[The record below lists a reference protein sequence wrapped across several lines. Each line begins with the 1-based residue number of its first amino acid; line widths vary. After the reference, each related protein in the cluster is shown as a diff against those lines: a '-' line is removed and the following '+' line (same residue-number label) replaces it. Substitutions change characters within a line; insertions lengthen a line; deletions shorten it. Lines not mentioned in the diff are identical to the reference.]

1 MKYILSFLFLCV
13 VFQCIQAN
21 EDRDVILK
29 KMARAALALRNIV
42 KAKEEKMRKLQQATD
57 QEPEPGFT
65 VSTIPADIPNSSTI
79 QPAQNLSNV
88 PQVEPVADQEPEPG
102 FTVSTIPADIP
113 ANSSTIQEA
122 QNLSNVPQVEPV
134 ATEDTNST
142 TTDSGYLAKKFY
154 GFKQQSNLI
163 KFGLLFS
170 FYKRTITYT
179 IVMRII
185 VTYSS
190 GRSRNLQMKTKAEG
204 ASLPTT
210 CVIKND
216 SLIGFEGKGENI
228 DYDCTGEAPKG
239 AGNITEAVIDTNS
252 SLYIGS
258 DEVKANEISFSK
270 DSDVGNIAD
279 ATKSVIILDS
289 ATAEFGNNQINLTG
303 ILKPIREA
311 RENIKKDN
319 KYSMQ
324 FYDVSSDSL
333 KSLTCTVT
341 EFRDGVGEGIPC
353 NLSCDAAS
361 TPIETYYGN
370 LTQAKIE
377 TSNMYLTVNPDFTNG
392 EDEETLLNSASGSA
406 NNIYYRKNSSGLSG
420 GAIAGI
426 VIACVVVLAAASIAS
441 IMLRKPSPPIDNT
454 TVVGLKTVENM

>member
-29 KMARAALALRNIV
+29 KMARAALTLRNIV
-42 KAKEEKMRKLQQATD
+42 KAKEEKMRKLQQGTD
-57 QEPEPGFT
+57 QEPEPEIIVNT
-65 VSTIPADIPNSSTI
+65 V
-79 QPAQNLSNV
+79 
-88 PQVEPVADQEPEPG
+88 
-102 FTVSTIPADIP
+102 PADIP
-113 ANSSTIQEA
+113 ANSPTIQRA
-122 QNLSNVPQVEPV
+122 QNLSNVTQVEPV

-163 KFGLLFS
+163 RFGLLFS

-190 GRSRNLQMKTKAEG
+190 GRSRNLQMKTNAEG
-204 ASLPTT
+204 AALPTT
-210 CVIKND
+210 CVIIND

-228 DYDCTGEAPKG
+228 DYDCTGAAPEG

-270 DSDVGNIAD
+270 DSDVSNIAD

-289 ATAEFGNNQINLTG
+289 TTAEFGNNQINLTG
-303 ILKPIREA
+303 ILKPIKEA

-319 KYSMQ
+319 TYTMQ
-324 FYDVSSDSL
+324 FYDVSSDSF
-333 KSLTCTVT
+333 KSLICTVT

-353 NLSCDAAS
+353 NLSCDAKS
-361 TPIETYYGN
+361 TPIETYYAN

-377 TSNMYLTVNPDFTNG
+377 NSNMYLTVNPDFG
-392 EDEETLLNSASGSA
+392 EDDEETLLNSASGSA

-426 VIACVVVLAAASIAS
+426 VIACVVVLAAASIAA

>member
-29 KMARAALALRNIV
+29 KMARAALTLRNIV
-42 KAKEEKMRKLQQATD
+42 KAKEEKMRKLQQGTD
-57 QEPEPGFT
+57 QELEPEFT
-65 VSTIPADIPNSSTI
+65 VSTVPEDIPTNS
-79 QPAQNLSNV
+79 P
-88 PQVEPVADQEPEPG
+88 
-102 FTVSTIPADIP
+102 
-113 ANSSTIQEA
+113 TIQEA

-142 TTDSGYLAKKFY
+142 TTDSGYKAKKFY
-154 GFKQQSNLI
+154 GFIQQSNLI

-190 GRSRNLQMKTKAEG
+190 GRSRNLQMKTNAKG

-228 DYDCTGEAPKG
+228 DYDCTGAAPEG
-239 AGNITEAVIDTNS
+239 AGNITGAVIDTNS

-270 DSDVGNIAD
+270 DSDVGNIAS

-289 ATAEFGNNQINLTG
+289 TTAEFGNNQINLTG
-303 ILKPIREA
+303 FLKPMKEA

-353 NLSCDAAS
+353 NLSCDAKS
-361 TPIETYYGN
+361 TPIETYYAN

-377 TSNMYLTVNPDFTNG
+377 NSNMYLTVNPDFG
-392 EDEETLLNSASGSA
+392 EDDEETLLNSASGSA

-426 VIACVVVLAAASIAS
+426 VIACVVVLAAASIAA

>member
-29 KMARAALALRNIV
+29 KMARAALTLRNIV
-42 KAKEEKMRKLQQATD
+42 KAKEEKIRKLQQATD
-57 QEPEPGFT
+57 QEPENNFI
-65 VSTIPADIPNSSTI
+65 VNTIP
-79 QPAQNLSNV
+79 
-88 PQVEPVADQEPEPG
+88 E
-102 FTVSTIPADIP
+102 DIP
-113 ANSSTIQEA
+113 ANSSTTQPA
-122 QNLSNVPQVEPV
+122 QNLSIVPQVEPV

-142 TTDSGYLAKKFY
+142 TADSGYLAKKFY
-154 GFKQQSNLI
+154 GFIQQSNLI

-170 FYKRTITYT
+170 FYKRRITYT

-216 SLIGFEGKGENI
+216 SLIGMEGNGENI

-258 DEVKANEISFSK
+258 DEVKADEISFSK

-289 ATAEFGNNQINLTG
+289 ATAGFGNNQINLTG

-392 EDEETLLNSASGSA
+392 EDEETLLNSASGSNA

-426 VIACVVVLAAASIAS
+426 VIACVVVLAAASIAA

>member
-29 KMARAALALRNIV
+29 KMALSALTLRNIV
-42 KAKEEKMRKLQQATD
+42 KAKEEKMRKLQQGTD

-65 VSTIPADIPNSSTI
+65 VSTVPADIPTNS
-79 QPAQNLSNV
+79 P
-88 PQVEPVADQEPEPG
+88 
-102 FTVSTIPADIP
+102 
-113 ANSSTIQEA
+113 TIQEA

-154 GFKQQSNLI
+154 GFIQQSNLI

-170 FYKRTITYT
+170 FYKKRITYT

-190 GRSRNLQMKTKAEG
+190 GRSRNLQMKTNAEG
-204 ASLPTT
+204 AALPTT
-210 CVIKND
+210 CVIIND
-216 SLIGFEGKGENI
+216 SLIGFEGNGENI
-228 DYDCTGEAPKG
+228 DYNCTGLAPEG

-252 SLYIGS
+252 PLYIGS
-258 DEVKANEISFSK
+258 NEVKADEISFSK
-270 DSDVGNIAD
+270 DSDVGNIAS

-289 ATAEFGNNQINLTG
+289 TTAEFGNNQINLTG
-303 ILKPIREA
+303 ILKPMKEA
-311 RENIKKDN
+311 RENDIKKDN
-319 KYSMQ
+319 TYTMQ
-324 FYDVSSDSL
+324 FYDVPSDSL
-333 KSLTCTVT
+333 KNLTCTVT
-341 EFRDGVGEGIPC
+341 EFLDGVGRTGIPC

-377 TSNMYLTVNPDFTNG
+377 TSNMYLTVNPDFRE

-426 VIACVVVLAAASIAS
+426 VIACVVVLAAASIAA

>member
-29 KMARAALALRNIV
+29 KMARAALTLRNIV
-42 KAKEEKMRKLQQATD
+42 KAKEEKMRKLEQTTD
-57 QEPEPGFT
+57 LEPEPEFT
-65 VSTIPADIPNSSTI
+65 VNTVPTDIPADSP
-79 QPAQNLSNV
+79 
-88 PQVEPVADQEPEPG
+88 
-102 FTVSTIPADIP
+102 
-113 ANSSTIQEA
+113 TIQEA
-122 QNLSNVPQVEPV
+122 QNLSNIPQVEPV

-154 GFKQQSNLI
+154 SFKQQSNLI

-170 FYKRTITYT
+170 FYKRPITRT

-185 VTYSS
+185 VIYRS
-190 GRSRNLQMKTKAEG
+190 GRSRNLQMKTNAEG

-210 CVIKND
+210 CVIKNE
-216 SLIGFEGKGENI
+216 SLVGNEGSGENI
-228 DYDCTGEAPKG
+228 DYDCTGAAPKG
-239 AGNITEAVIDTNS
+239 AGNIAEALIDTNS
-252 SLYIGS
+252 SLYIGG
-258 DEVKANEISFSK
+258 DEVKANDISFSK
-270 DSDVGNIAD
+270 DSDVGNIAE

-289 ATAEFGNNQINLTG
+289 TTAIFGNNQINLTG
-303 ILKPIREA
+303 ILKPIKEA
-311 RENIKKDN
+311 RENNIKEGN

-333 KSLTCTVT
+333 KNLTCTVT

-377 TSNMYLTVNPDFTNG
+377 TSNMYLTVNPDFTQ
-392 EDEETLLNSASGSA
+392 EKEERLLNSASGINA

-426 VIACVVVLAAASIAS
+426 VIACVVVLAAASIAA

>member
-29 KMARAALALRNIV
+29 KMARAALTLRNIV
-42 KAKEEKMRKLQQATD
+42 KAKEEKIRKLQQATD
-57 QEPEPGFT
+57 QEPENNFI
-65 VSTIPADIPNSSTI
+65 VNTIP
-79 QPAQNLSNV
+79 
-88 PQVEPVADQEPEPG
+88 E
-102 FTVSTIPADIP
+102 DIP
-113 ANSSTIQEA
+113 ANSSTTQPA
-122 QNLSNVPQVEPV
+122 QNLSIVPQVEPV

-170 FYKRTITYT
+170 FYKRRITYT

-185 VTYSS
+185 VTYRS
-190 GRSRNLQMKTKAEG
+190 GRSRNLQMKTNAEG

-216 SLIGFEGKGENI
+216 SLIGMEGKGENI

-258 DEVKANEISFSK
+258 DEVKADEISFSK
-270 DSDVGNIAD
+270 DSDVGNIAG
-279 ATKSVIILDS
+279 ATKSVVVLDS
-289 ATAEFGNNQINLTG
+289 TTAEFGNNQINLTG
-303 ILKPIREA
+303 ILKPLKEA
-311 RENIKKDN
+311 RENIKN
-319 KYSMQ
+319 GSSYTMQ

-333 KSLTCTVT
+333 KNLTCTVT
-341 EFRDGVGEGIPC
+341 EFLDGVGRTWIPC

-392 EDEETLLNSASGSA
+392 EDEETLLNSASGSNA

-426 VIACVVVLAAASIAS
+426 VIACVVVLAAASIAA

>member
-29 KMARAALALRNIV
+29 KMARAALTLRNIV

-57 QEPEPGFT
+57 QEPEPNFI
-65 VSTIPADIPNSSTI
+65 VNTIPADIPANSPTI
-79 QPAQNLSNV
+79 QPEQNLSNV
-88 PQVEPVADQEPEPG
+88 PQVE
-102 FTVSTIPADIP
+102 S
-113 ANSSTIQEA
+113 
-122 QNLSNVPQVEPV
+122 V
-134 ATEDTNST
+134 ATEDINST
-142 TTDSGYLAKKFY
+142 TTYSGYLAKKFY
-154 GFKQQSNLI
+154 SFIQQSTLI

-170 FYKRTITYT
+170 FYKRRITYT

-185 VTYSS
+185 VTYRS
-190 GRSRNLQMKTKAEG
+190 GRSRNLQMKTNAEG
-204 ASLPTT
+204 ASFPTT
-210 CVIKND
+210 CVIKNN
-216 SLIGFEGKGENI
+216 SLIGMEGKGENI
-228 DYDCTGEAPKG
+228 DYDCTGTAPKG

-252 SLYIGS
+252 SFFLGAE
-258 DEVKANEISFSK
+258 EVKANEISFSK
-270 DSDVGNIAD
+270 DSDVSNIAG

-289 ATAEFGNNQINLTG
+289 TTAEFGNNQINLTG
-303 ILKPIREA
+303 FLKPIGEA

-319 KYSMQ
+319 RYSMQ
-324 FYDVSSDSL
+324 FYDVPSDSF
-333 KSLTCTVT
+333 KSLICTVT
-341 EFRDGVGEGIPC
+341 EFIDGVGRPGIPC
-353 NLSCDAAS
+353 NLSCDAKS
-361 TPIETYYGN
+361 TQIETYYAN

-377 TSNMYLTVNPDFTNG
+377 NSNMYLTVNPDFRE
-392 EDEETLLNSASGSA
+392 EDEETLLNSASGSNA

-426 VIACVVVLAAASIAS
+426 VIACVVVLAAASIAA

>member
-29 KMARAALALRNIV
+29 KMARAALTLRNIV

-57 QEPEPGFT
+57 QEPEPDFI
-65 VSTIPADIPNSSTI
+65 VNTIPD
-79 QPAQNLSNV
+79 
-88 PQVEPVADQEPEPG
+88 
-102 FTVSTIPADIP
+102 DIP
-113 ANSSTIQEA
+113 ANSSTIQPA

-154 GFKQQSNLI
+154 SFIQQSNLI

-170 FYKRTITYT
+170 FYKRKITYT

-185 VTYSS
+185 LTYSS
-190 GRSRNLQMKTKAEG
+190 GRSRNLQMKTNAKG
-204 ASLPTT
+204 AALPTT

-216 SLIGFEGKGENI
+216 SLIGMEGKGENI
-228 DYDCTGEAPKG
+228 DYDCTGAAPEG

-252 SLYIGS
+252 PLYIGS
-258 DEVKANEISFSK
+258 DEVKADEISFSK
-270 DSDVGNIAD
+270 DSDVGNIAS

-289 ATAEFGNNQINLTG
+289 ATAIFGNNQINLTG
-303 ILKPIREA
+303 ILTPLKEA
-311 RENIKKDN
+311 RENNIKEGN

-333 KSLTCTVT
+333 KSLNCTVT
-341 EFRDGVGEGIPC
+341 GLRDQLIKIPC
-353 NLSCDAAS
+353 NLSCDAES

-377 TSNMYLTVNPDFTNG
+377 TSNIYLTVNPDFTNG
-392 EDEETLLNSASGSA
+392 EDEETLLNSASGSNA

-426 VIACVVVLAAASIAS
+426 VIACVVVLAAASIAA

>member
-29 KMARAALALRNIV
+29 KMARAALTLRNIV
-42 KAKEEKMRKLQQATD
+42 KAKEEKMRKLQQETD
-57 QEPEPGFT
+57 QEPEPDFT
-65 VSTIPADIPNSSTI
+65 VNTVPTDIRADSPTI
-79 QPAQNLSNV
+79 QPA
-88 PQVEPVADQEPEPG
+88 E
-102 FTVSTIPADIP
+102 
-113 ANSSTIQEA
+113 
-122 QNLSNVPQVEPV
+122 NLSNVPQVEPV

-163 KFGLLFS
+163 QFGLLFS
-170 FYKRTITYT
+170 FYKRLITRT

-185 VTYSS
+185 VIYRS
-190 GRSRNLQMKTKAEG
+190 GRSRNLQMKTNAEG

-210 CVIKND
+210 CEIKIK
-216 SLIGFEGKGENI
+216 SLVGKEGSGENI
-228 DYDCTGEAPKG
+228 DYDCTGAAPEG
-239 AGNITEAVIDTNS
+239 AGNIAEAVIDTNS
-252 SLYIGS
+252 SLYIGG
-258 DEVKANEISFSK
+258 DEVKANDISFSK
-270 DSDVGNIAD
+270 DSDVGNIAE

-289 ATAEFGNNQINLTG
+289 TTAEFGNNQINLTG
-303 ILKPIREA
+303 ILKPLKEA
-311 RENIKKDN
+311 RENIKN
-319 KYSMQ
+319 GSSYTMQ

-333 KSLTCTVT
+333 KNLTCTVT
-341 EFRDGVGEGIPC
+341 QFLDGVGRTGIPC
-353 NLSCDAAS
+353 NLSCDAES
-361 TPIETYYGN
+361 TPIETYYAN

-377 TSNMYLTVNPDFTNG
+377 NSNMYLTVNPDFG
-392 EDEETLLNSASGSA
+392 EDDEERLLNSASGSNA

-426 VIACVVVLAAASIAS
+426 VIACVVVLAAASIAA

-454 TVVGLKTVENM
+454 TVVGLKTVENI

>member
-57 QEPEPGFT
+57 QEPENNFI
-65 VSTIPADIPNSSTI
+65 VNTIPDDIPANSPTI
-79 QPAQNLSNV
+79 QRAQNLSNV
-88 PQVEPVADQEPEPG
+88 
-102 FTVSTIPADIP
+102 T
-113 ANSSTIQEA
+113 
-122 QNLSNVPQVEPV
+122 QVEPV

-163 KFGLLFS
+163 QFGLLFS

-228 DYDCTGEAPKG
+228 DYDCTGAAPEG
-239 AGNITEAVIDTNS
+239 AGNITGAVIDTNS

-270 DSDVGNIAD
+270 DSDVSNIAD

-289 ATAEFGNNQINLTG
+289 TTAEFGNNQINLTG
-303 ILKPIREA
+303 FLKPMKEA

-426 VIACVVVLAAASIAS
+426 VIACVVVLAAASIAA

>member
-57 QEPEPGFT
+57 QEPEPDFI
-65 VSTIPADIPNSSTI
+65 VNTIPD
-79 QPAQNLSNV
+79 
-88 PQVEPVADQEPEPG
+88 
-102 FTVSTIPADIP
+102 DIP
-113 ANSSTIQEA
+113 ANSSTIQPAE
-122 QNLSNVPQVEPV
+122 NLSNVPQVEPV

-163 KFGLLFS
+163 QFGLLFS
-170 FYKRTITYT
+170 FYKRLITRT

-185 VTYSS
+185 VIYRS
-190 GRSRNLQMKTKAEG
+190 GRSRNLQMKTNAEG

-210 CVIKND
+210 CEIKIK
-216 SLIGFEGKGENI
+216 SLVDKEGSGENI
-228 DYDCTGEAPKG
+228 DYDCTGAAPEG

-252 SLYIGS
+252 PLYIGS
-258 DEVKANEISFSK
+258 DEVKADEISFSK
-270 DSDVGNIAD
+270 DSDVGNIAG
-279 ATKSVIILDS
+279 ATKSVVVLDS
-289 ATAEFGNNQINLTG
+289 TTAEFGNNQINLTG
-303 ILKPIREA
+303 ILTPIKEG
-311 RENIKKDN
+311 RENNIKEGN

-333 KSLTCTVT
+333 KSLNCTVT
-341 EFRDGVGEGIPC
+341 GFRDQLVKIPC
-353 NLSCDAAS
+353 NLSCDAES

-377 TSNMYLTVNPDFTNG
+377 NSNMYLTVNPDFTNG
-392 EDEETLLNSASGSA
+392 EDEETLLNSASGSNA

-426 VIACVVVLAAASIAS
+426 VIACVVVLAAASIAA

-454 TVVGLKTVENM
+454 TVVGLKTVENI

>member
-29 KMARAALALRNIV
+29 KMARAALTLRNIV
-42 KAKEEKMRKLQQATD
+42 KAKEEKMRKLQQGTD
-57 QEPEPGFT
+57 QVPENEIIVNT
-65 VSTIPADIPNSSTI
+65 VPADIPTNS
-79 QPAQNLSNV
+79 P
-88 PQVEPVADQEPEPG
+88 
-102 FTVSTIPADIP
+102 
-113 ANSSTIQEA
+113 TIQEA
-122 QNLSNVPQVEPV
+122 QNLSNVPQLEPI

-163 KFGLLFS
+163 QFGLLFS

-216 SLIGFEGKGENI
+216 SLIGMEGNGENI
-228 DYDCTGEAPKG
+228 DYDCTGAAPKG

-270 DSDVGNIAD
+270 DSDVSNIAD

-289 ATAEFGNNQINLTG
+289 TTAEFGNNQINLTG
-303 ILKPIREA
+303 ILKPIKEA

-319 KYSMQ
+319 TYTMQ
-324 FYDVSSDSL
+324 FYDVSSDSF
-333 KSLTCTVT
+333 KSLICTVT

-353 NLSCDAAS
+353 NLSCDAKS
-361 TPIETYYGN
+361 TPIETYYAN

-377 TSNMYLTVNPDFTNG
+377 NSNMYLTVNPDFG
-392 EDEETLLNSASGSA
+392 EDDEETLLNSASGSA

-426 VIACVVVLAAASIAS
+426 VIACVVVLAAASIAA

>member
-29 KMARAALALRNIV
+29 KMARAALTLRNIV
-42 KAKEEKMRKLQQATD
+42 KAKEEKMRKLQQGTD
-57 QEPEPGFT
+57 QVPENEIIVNT
-65 VSTIPADIPNSSTI
+65 VPADIPTNS
-79 QPAQNLSNV
+79 P
-88 PQVEPVADQEPEPG
+88 
-102 FTVSTIPADIP
+102 
-113 ANSSTIQEA
+113 TIQEA
-122 QNLSNVPQVEPV
+122 QNLSNVPQLEPI

-154 GFKQQSNLI
+154 GFIQQSNLI

-228 DYDCTGEAPKG
+228 DYDCTGAAPKG

-270 DSDVGNIAD
+270 DSDVGNIAS

-289 ATAEFGNNQINLTG
+289 TTAEFGNNQINLTG
-303 ILKPIREA
+303 FLKPMKEA

-319 KYSMQ
+319 TYTMQ
-324 FYDVSSDSL
+324 FYDVSSDSF
-333 KSLTCTVT
+333 KSLICTVT

-353 NLSCDAAS
+353 NLSCDAKS
-361 TPIETYYGN
+361 TPIETYYAN

-377 TSNMYLTVNPDFTNG
+377 NSNMYLTVNPDFG
-392 EDEETLLNSASGSA
+392 EDDEETLLNSASGSA

-426 VIACVVVLAAASIAS
+426 VIACVVVLAAASIAA

>member
-57 QEPEPGFT
+57 QEPEPDFI
-65 VSTIPADIPNSSTI
+65 VNTIPD
-79 QPAQNLSNV
+79 
-88 PQVEPVADQEPEPG
+88 
-102 FTVSTIPADIP
+102 DIP
-113 ANSSTIQEA
+113 ANSSTIQPA

-154 GFKQQSNLI
+154 SFIQQSNLI

-170 FYKRTITYT
+170 FYKRKITYT

-185 VTYSS
+185 LTYSS
-190 GRSRNLQMKTKAEG
+190 GRSRNLQMKTNAKG
-204 ASLPTT
+204 AALPTT

-216 SLIGFEGKGENI
+216 SLIGMEGKGENI
-228 DYDCTGEAPKG
+228 DYDCTGAAPEG

-252 SLYIGS
+252 PLYIGS
-258 DEVKANEISFSK
+258 DEVKADEISFSK
-270 DSDVGNIAD
+270 DSDVGNIAS

-289 ATAEFGNNQINLTG
+289 ATAIFGNNQINLTG
-303 ILKPIREA
+303 ILTPLKEA
-311 RENIKKDN
+311 RENNIKEGN

-333 KSLTCTVT
+333 KSLNCTVT
-341 EFRDGVGEGIPC
+341 GFRDQLVEIPC
-353 NLSCDAAS
+353 NLSCDAES

-377 TSNMYLTVNPDFTNG
+377 TSNIYLTVNPDFTNG
-392 EDEETLLNSASGSA
+392 EDEETLLNSASGSNA

-426 VIACVVVLAAASIAS
+426 VIACVVVLAAASIAA

>member
-29 KMARAALALRNIV
+29 KMARAALTLRNIV
-42 KAKEEKMRKLQQATD
+42 KAKEEKMRKLEQTTD
-57 QEPEPGFT
+57 LEPEPEFT
-65 VSTIPADIPNSSTI
+65 VNTVPTDIPADSP
-79 QPAQNLSNV
+79 
-88 PQVEPVADQEPEPG
+88 
-102 FTVSTIPADIP
+102 
-113 ANSSTIQEA
+113 TIQEA
-122 QNLSNVPQVEPV
+122 QNLSNIPQVEPV

-154 GFKQQSNLI
+154 SFKQQSNLI

-170 FYKRTITYT
+170 FYKRPITRT

-185 VTYSS
+185 VIYRS
-190 GRSRNLQMKTKAEG
+190 GRSRNLQMKTNAEG

-210 CVIKND
+210 CVIKNE
-216 SLIGFEGKGENI
+216 SLVGDEGKGENI
-228 DYDCTGEAPKG
+228 DYDCTGAAPEG
-239 AGNITEAVIDTNS
+239 AGNIAEALIDTNS
-252 SLYIGS
+252 SLYIGGT
-258 DEVKANEISFSK
+258 EVKANDISFSK
-270 DSDVGNIAD
+270 DSDVGNIAE

-289 ATAEFGNNQINLTG
+289 TTAIFGNNQINLTG
-303 ILKPIREA
+303 ILKPIKEA
-311 RENIKKDN
+311 RENIKKYYR
-319 KYSMQ
+319 YSMQ

-333 KSLTCTVT
+333 KNLTCTVT

-377 TSNMYLTVNPDFTNG
+377 TSNMYLTVNPDFTG
-392 EDEETLLNSASGSA
+392 EEKEERLLNSASGINA

-426 VIACVVVLAAASIAS
+426 VIACVVVLAAASIAA

>member
-1 MKYILSFLFLCV
+1 
-13 VFQCIQAN
+13 
-21 EDRDVILK
+21 
-29 KMARAALALRNIV
+29 MARAALTLRNIV
-42 KAKEEKMRKLQQATD
+42 KAKEEKMRKLQQETD
-57 QEPEPGFT
+57 QEPEREII
-65 VSTIPADIPNSSTI
+65 VNTIPEDIPANSSTI
-79 QPAQNLSNV
+79 QPAQNLSN
-88 PQVEPVADQEPEPG
+88 
-102 FTVSTIPADIP
+102 I
-113 ANSSTIQEA
+113 
-122 QNLSNVPQVEPV
+122 PQVEPV

-154 GFKQQSNLI
+154 GFTQKSNLI
-163 KFGLLFS
+163 RFGLLFS
-170 FYKRTITYT
+170 FYKRRITYT

-185 VTYSS
+185 VIYRS
-190 GRSRNLQMKTKAEG
+190 GRSRNLQMKTNAEG
-204 ASLPTT
+204 AALPTT
-210 CVIKND
+210 CVIIND

-228 DYDCTGEAPKG
+228 DYDCTGAAPEG

-252 SLYIGS
+252 PLYIGS
-258 DEVKANEISFSK
+258 DEVKADEISFSK
-270 DSDVGNIAD
+270 DSDVGNIAG
-279 ATKSVIILDS
+279 ATKSVVVLDS
-289 ATAEFGNNQINLTG
+289 TTAEFGNNQINLTG
-303 ILKPIREA
+303 ILKPLKEA
-311 RENIKKDN
+311 RENIKN
-319 KYSMQ
+319 GSSYTMQ

-333 KSLTCTVT
+333 KNLTCTVT
-341 EFRDGVGEGIPC
+341 EFLDGVGRTWIPC

-392 EDEETLLNSASGSA
+392 EDEETLLNSASGSNA

-426 VIACVVVLAAASIAS
+426 VIACVVVLAAASIAA

>member
-57 QEPEPGFT
+57 KEPEPDFI
-65 VSTIPADIPNSSTI
+65 VNTIPD
-79 QPAQNLSNV
+79 
-88 PQVEPVADQEPEPG
+88 
-102 FTVSTIPADIP
+102 DIP
-113 ANSSTIQEA
+113 ANSSTIQPA

-142 TTDSGYLAKKFY
+142 TTYSGYLAKKFY
-154 GFKQQSNLI
+154 SFIQQSNLI

-170 FYKRTITYT
+170 FYKRDITYT

-185 VTYSS
+185 VTYRS
-190 GRSRNLQMKTKAEG
+190 GRARNLQMKTNAEG
-204 ASLPTT
+204 ASLPIT
-210 CVIKND
+210 CVIIND
-216 SLIGFEGKGENI
+216 SLIGMKGKGENI
-228 DYDCTGEAPKG
+228 DYDCTGAAPEG
-239 AGNITEAVIDTNS
+239 AGNITKAVIDTNS
-252 SLYIGS
+252 PLYIGS
-258 DEVKANEISFSK
+258 DEVKADEISFSK
-270 DSDVGNIAD
+270 DSDVSNIAS

-289 ATAEFGNNQINLTG
+289 TTAIFGNNQINLTG
-303 ILKPIREA
+303 ILTPLKEA
-311 RENIKKDN
+311 RENNIKEGN

-333 KSLTCTVT
+333 KSLNCTVT
-341 EFRDGVGEGIPC
+341 GFRDQLIKIPC
-353 NLSCDAAS
+353 NLSCDAES

-377 TSNMYLTVNPDFTNG
+377 TSNIYLTVNPDFTNG
-392 EDEETLLNSASGSA
+392 EDEETLLNSASGSNA

-426 VIACVVVLAAASIAS
+426 VIACVVVLAAASIAA

>member
-29 KMARAALALRNIV
+29 KMARAALTLRNIV
-42 KAKEEKMRKLQQATD
+42 KAKEEKMRKLQQGTN
-57 QEPEPGFT
+57 QVSESEPDFT
-65 VSTIPADIPNSSTI
+65 VNTVPTDIPAGSPTI
-79 QPAQNLSNV
+79 QRAQNLSN
-88 PQVEPVADQEPEPG
+88 
-102 FTVSTIPADIP
+102 I
-113 ANSSTIQEA
+113 
-122 QNLSNVPQVEPV
+122 PQVEPV

-163 KFGLLFS
+163 QFGLLFS
-170 FYKRTITYT
+170 FYKRLITRT

-185 VTYSS
+185 VTYRS
-190 GRSRNLQMKTKAEG
+190 GRSRNLQMKTNAEG
-204 ASLPTT
+204 AALPTT
-210 CVIKND
+210 CEIKNK
-216 SLIGFEGKGENI
+216 SLIGNEGNGENI
-228 DYDCTGEAPKG
+228 DYDCTGAAPEG
-239 AGNITEAVIDTNS
+239 AGNIAEAVIDTNS
-252 SLYIGS
+252 SLYIGGE
-258 DEVKANEISFSK
+258 EVKANDISFSK
-270 DSDVGNIAD
+270 DSDVGNIAN

-289 ATAEFGNNQINLTG
+289 TTAEFGNNQINLTG
-303 ILKPIREA
+303 ILTPIKEA
-311 RENIKKDN
+311 RENNIKEGN

-333 KSLTCTVT
+333 KSLNCTVT
-341 EFRDGVGEGIPC
+341 GFRDQLVEIPC
-353 NLSCDAAS
+353 NLSCDAES

-377 TSNMYLTVNPDFTNG
+377 NSNMYLTVNPDFTQER
-392 EDEETLLNSASGSA
+392 EDRLLNSASGINA

-426 VIACVVVLAAASIAS
+426 VIACVVVLAAASIAA

-454 TVVGLKTVENM
+454 TVVGLKTVENI

>member
-42 KAKEEKMRKLQQATD
+42 KAKEEKMRKLQQGTD
-57 QEPEPGFT
+57 QVPENEIIVNT
-65 VSTIPADIPNSSTI
+65 VPADIPINSPTI
-79 QPAQNLSNV
+79 QP
-88 PQVEPVADQEPEPG
+88 EK
-102 FTVSTIPADIP
+102 
-113 ANSSTIQEA
+113 
-122 QNLSNVPQVEPV
+122 NLSNVPQVEPV

-163 KFGLLFS
+163 QFGLLFS

-190 GRSRNLQMKTKAEG
+190 GRSRNLQMKTNAEG
-204 ASLPTT
+204 AALPTT
-210 CVIKND
+210 CVIIND

-228 DYDCTGEAPKG
+228 DYDCTGAAPEG

-270 DSDVGNIAD
+270 DSDVSNIAD

-289 ATAEFGNNQINLTG
+289 TTAEFGNNQINLTG
-303 ILKPIREA
+303 ILKPLKEA
-311 RENIKKDN
+311 RENIKN
-319 KYSMQ
+319 GSSYTMQ

-333 KSLTCTVT
+333 KNLTCTVT
-341 EFRDGVGEGIPC
+341 EFLDGVGRTGIPC
-353 NLSCDAAS
+353 NLSCDASS

-377 TSNMYLTVNPDFTNG
+377 NSNMYLTVNPDFG
-392 EDEETLLNSASGSA
+392 ADDEETLLNSASGSNA

-426 VIACVVVLAAASIAS
+426 VIACVVVLAAASIAA

>member
-29 KMARAALALRNIV
+29 KMARAALTLRNIV
-42 KAKEEKMRKLQQATD
+42 KAKEEKMRKLQQGTD
-57 QEPEPGFT
+57 QVPENEIIVNT
-65 VSTIPADIPNSSTI
+65 VPADIPINSPTI
-79 QPAQNLSNV
+79 QP
-88 PQVEPVADQEPEPG
+88 EK
-102 FTVSTIPADIP
+102 
-113 ANSSTIQEA
+113 
-122 QNLSNVPQVEPV
+122 NLSNVPQVEPV

-142 TTDSGYLAKKFY
+142 TADSGYLAKKFY
-154 GFKQQSNLI
+154 GFIQQSNLI

-170 FYKRTITYT
+170 FYKRRITYT

-190 GRSRNLQMKTKAEG
+190 GRSRNLQMKTNAKGAE
-204 ASLPTT
+204 LPTT

-216 SLIGFEGKGENI
+216 SLIGMEGNGENI
-228 DYDCTGEAPKG
+228 DYDCTGAAPKG

-270 DSDVGNIAD
+270 DSDVSNIAD

-289 ATAEFGNNQINLTG
+289 TTAEFGNNQINLTG
-303 ILKPIREA
+303 ILKPLKEA

-341 EFRDGVGEGIPC
+341 EFLDGVGRTGIPC
-353 NLSCDAAS
+353 NLSCDASS

-377 TSNMYLTVNPDFTNG
+377 NSNMYLTVNPDFG
-392 EDEETLLNSASGSA
+392 EDDEETLLNSASGSA

-426 VIACVVVLAAASIAS
+426 VIACVVVLAAASIAA

>member
-29 KMARAALALRNIV
+29 KMARAALTLRNIV
-42 KAKEEKMRKLQQATD
+42 KAKEEKMRKLQQGTD
-57 QEPEPGFT
+57 QVSEPENNFI
-65 VSTIPADIPNSSTI
+65 VNTIPADIPTDS
-79 QPAQNLSNV
+79 P
-88 PQVEPVADQEPEPG
+88 
-102 FTVSTIPADIP
+102 
-113 ANSSTIQEA
+113 TIQEA

-142 TTDSGYLAKKFY
+142 TTDSGYKAKKFY
-154 GFKQQSNLI
+154 GFIQQSNLI

-170 FYKRTITYT
+170 FYKRKITYT

-190 GRSRNLQMKTKAEG
+190 GRSRNLQMKTNAEG

-216 SLIGFEGKGENI
+216 SLIGFEGNGENI

-252 SLYIGS
+252 SLYIGAE
-258 DEVKANEISFSK
+258 EVKANEISFSK
-270 DSDVGNIAD
+270 DSDVGNIAS

-289 ATAEFGNNQINLTG
+289 TTAEFGNNQINLTG
-303 ILKPIREA
+303 ILTPIKEA
-311 RENIKKDN
+311 RENNIKEGN

-333 KSLTCTVT
+333 KSLNCTVT
-341 EFRDGVGEGIPC
+341 GFRDQLVKIPC
-353 NLSCDAAS
+353 NLSCDAES
-361 TPIETYYGN
+361 TPIETYYAN

-377 TSNMYLTVNPDFTNG
+377 TSNMYLTVNPDFG
-392 EDEETLLNSASGSA
+392 ADDEETLLNSASGSNA

-426 VIACVVVLAAASIAS
+426 VIACVVVLAAASIAA

>member
-29 KMARAALALRNIV
+29 KMARAALTLRNIV
-42 KAKEEKMRKLQQATD
+42 KAKEEKIRKLQQATD
-57 QEPEPGFT
+57 QEPENNFI
-65 VSTIPADIPNSSTI
+65 VNTIP
-79 QPAQNLSNV
+79 
-88 PQVEPVADQEPEPG
+88 E
-102 FTVSTIPADIP
+102 DIP
-113 ANSSTIQEA
+113 ANSSTTQPA
-122 QNLSNVPQVEPV
+122 QNLSIVPQVEPV

-154 GFKQQSNLI
+154 GFIQQSNLI

-170 FYKRTITYT
+170 FYKRRITYT

-185 VTYSS
+185 VTYRS
-190 GRSRNLQMKTKAEG
+190 GRSRNLQMKTNAEG

-216 SLIGFEGKGENI
+216 SLIGMEGKGENI

-258 DEVKANEISFSK
+258 DEVKADEISFSK

-289 ATAEFGNNQINLTG
+289 ATVEFGNNQINLTG

-311 RENIKKDN
+311 RENIKN
-319 KYSMQ
+319 GSSYSMQ

-333 KSLTCTVT
+333 KSLICTVT

-353 NLSCDAAS
+353 NLSCDAKS

-392 EDEETLLNSASGSA
+392 EDEETLLNSASGSNA

-426 VIACVVVLAAASIAS
+426 VIACVVVLAAASIAA

>member
-57 QEPEPGFT
+57 QEPEPDFI
-65 VSTIPADIPNSSTI
+65 VNTIPD
-79 QPAQNLSNV
+79 
-88 PQVEPVADQEPEPG
+88 
-102 FTVSTIPADIP
+102 DIP
-113 ANSSTIQEA
+113 ANSSTIQPA

-154 GFKQQSNLI
+154 SFIQQSNLI

-170 FYKRTITYT
+170 FYKRKITYT

-185 VTYSS
+185 LTYSS
-190 GRSRNLQMKTKAEG
+190 GRSRNLQMKTNAKG
-204 ASLPTT
+204 AALPTT

-216 SLIGFEGKGENI
+216 SLIGMEGKGENI
-228 DYDCTGEAPKG
+228 DYDCTGAAPEG

-252 SLYIGS
+252 PLYIGS
-258 DEVKANEISFSK
+258 DEVKADEISFSK
-270 DSDVGNIAD
+270 DSDVGNIAS

-289 ATAEFGNNQINLTG
+289 ATAIFGNNQINLTG
-303 ILKPIREA
+303 ILTPLKEA
-311 RENIKKDN
+311 RENNIKEGN

-333 KSLTCTVT
+333 KSLNCTVT
-341 EFRDGVGEGIPC
+341 GLRDQLIKIPC
-353 NLSCDAAS
+353 NLSCDAES

-377 TSNMYLTVNPDFTNG
+377 TSNIYLTVNPDFTNG

-426 VIACVVVLAAASIAS
+426 VIACVVVLAAASIAA

>member
-57 QEPEPGFT
+57 QEPEPDFI
-65 VSTIPADIPNSSTI
+65 VSTIPD
-79 QPAQNLSNV
+79 
-88 PQVEPVADQEPEPG
+88 
-102 FTVSTIPADIP
+102 DIP
-113 ANSSTIQEA
+113 ANSSTIQPA

-163 KFGLLFS
+163 RFGLLFS

-190 GRSRNLQMKTKAEG
+190 GRSRNLQMKTNAKGAE
-204 ASLPTT
+204 LPTT

-216 SLIGFEGKGENI
+216 SLIGMEGNGENI
-228 DYDCTGEAPKG
+228 DYDCTGAAPKG

-270 DSDVGNIAD
+270 DSDVSNIAD

-289 ATAEFGNNQINLTG
+289 TTAEFGNNQINLTG
-303 ILKPIREA
+303 ILKPIKEA

-319 KYSMQ
+319 TYTMQ
-324 FYDVSSDSL
+324 FYDVSSDSF
-333 KSLTCTVT
+333 KSLICTVT

-353 NLSCDAAS
+353 NLSCDAKS
-361 TPIETYYGN
+361 TPIETYYAN

-377 TSNMYLTVNPDFTNG
+377 NSNMYLTVNPDFG
-392 EDEETLLNSASGSA
+392 EDDEETLLNSASGSA

-426 VIACVVVLAAASIAS
+426 VIACVVVLAAASIAA

-454 TVVGLKTVENM
+454 TVVGLKTVENI

>member
-21 EDRDVILK
+21 EDRNVILK

-42 KAKEEKMRKLQQATD
+42 KAKEEKMRKLQQGTD
-57 QEPEPGFT
+57 QEPEPEIIVNT
-65 VSTIPADIPNSSTI
+65 V
-79 QPAQNLSNV
+79 
-88 PQVEPVADQEPEPG
+88 
-102 FTVSTIPADIP
+102 PADIP
-113 ANSSTIQEA
+113 ANSPTIQRA
-122 QNLSNVPQVEPV
+122 QNLSNVTQVEPV

-163 KFGLLFS
+163 RFGLLFS

-190 GRSRNLQMKTKAEG
+190 GRSRNLQMKTNAKGAE
-204 ASLPTT
+204 LPTT

-216 SLIGFEGKGENI
+216 SLIGMEGNGENI
-228 DYDCTGEAPKG
+228 DYDCTGAAPEG

-270 DSDVGNIAD
+270 DSDVGNIAG
-279 ATKSVIILDS
+279 ATKSVVVLDS
-289 ATAEFGNNQINLTG
+289 TTAEFGNNQINLTG
-303 ILKPIREA
+303 ILKPIKEA

-319 KYSMQ
+319 TYTMQ
-324 FYDVSSDSL
+324 FYDVSSDSF
-333 KSLTCTVT
+333 KSLICTVT

-426 VIACVVVLAAASIAS
+426 VIACVVVLAAASIAA

>member
-42 KAKEEKMRKLQQATD
+42 KAKEEKMRKLQQGTD
-57 QEPEPGFT
+57 QELEPEFT
-65 VSTIPADIPNSSTI
+65 VSTVPEDIPTNS
-79 QPAQNLSNV
+79 P
-88 PQVEPVADQEPEPG
+88 
-102 FTVSTIPADIP
+102 
-113 ANSSTIQEA
+113 TIQEA

-163 KFGLLFS
+163 RFGLLFS

-228 DYDCTGEAPKG
+228 DYDCTGAAPEG
-239 AGNITEAVIDTNS
+239 AGNITGAVIDTNS

-270 DSDVGNIAD
+270 DSDVGNIAS

-289 ATAEFGNNQINLTG
+289 TTAEFGNNQINLTG
-303 ILKPIREA
+303 FLKPMKEA

-353 NLSCDAAS
+353 NLSCDAKS
-361 TPIETYYGN
+361 TPIETYYAN
-370 LTQAKIE
+370 LTQAKIQ
-377 TSNMYLTVNPDFTNG
+377 TSNMYLTVNPDFRE
-392 EDEETLLNSASGSA
+392 EDEETLLNSASGSNA

-426 VIACVVVLAAASIAS
+426 VIACVVVLAAASIAA

>member
-57 QEPEPGFT
+57 QEPEPDFI
-65 VSTIPADIPNSSTI
+65 VNTIPD
-79 QPAQNLSNV
+79 
-88 PQVEPVADQEPEPG
+88 
-102 FTVSTIPADIP
+102 DIP
-113 ANSSTIQEA
+113 ANSSTIQPA

-154 GFKQQSNLI
+154 SFIQQSNLI

-170 FYKRTITYT
+170 FYKRKITYT

-185 VTYSS
+185 LTYSS
-190 GRSRNLQMKTKAEG
+190 GRSRNLQMKTNAKG
-204 ASLPTT
+204 AALPTT

-216 SLIGFEGKGENI
+216 SLIGMEGNGENI
-228 DYDCTGEAPKG
+228 DYDCTGAAPEG

-252 SLYIGS
+252 PLYIGS
-258 DEVKANEISFSK
+258 DEVKADEISFSK
-270 DSDVGNIAD
+270 DSDVGNIAS

-289 ATAEFGNNQINLTG
+289 ATAIFGNNQINLTG
-303 ILKPIREA
+303 ILTPLKEA
-311 RENIKKDN
+311 RENNIKEGN

-333 KSLTCTVT
+333 KSLNCTVT
-341 EFRDGVGEGIPC
+341 GLRDQLIKIPC
-353 NLSCDAAS
+353 NLSCDAES

-377 TSNMYLTVNPDFTNG
+377 TSNIYLTVNPDFTNG
-392 EDEETLLNSASGSA
+392 EDEETLLNSASGSNA

-426 VIACVVVLAAASIAS
+426 VIACVVVLAAASIAA

>member
-29 KMARAALALRNIV
+29 KMARAALTLRNIV
-42 KAKEEKMRKLQQATD
+42 KAKEEKMRKLQQGTN
-57 QEPEPGFT
+57 QVSESEPDFT
-65 VSTIPADIPNSSTI
+65 VNTVPTDIPAGSPTI
-79 QPAQNLSNV
+79 QRAQNLSN
-88 PQVEPVADQEPEPG
+88 
-102 FTVSTIPADIP
+102 I
-113 ANSSTIQEA
+113 
-122 QNLSNVPQVEPV
+122 PQVEPV

-163 KFGLLFS
+163 QFGLLFS
-170 FYKRTITYT
+170 FYKRLITRT

-185 VTYSS
+185 VTYRS
-190 GRSRNLQMKTKAEG
+190 GRSRNLQMKTNAEG
-204 ASLPTT
+204 AALPTT
-210 CVIKND
+210 CEIKNK
-216 SLIGFEGKGENI
+216 SLIGNEGNGENI
-228 DYDCTGEAPKG
+228 DYDCTGAAPEG
-239 AGNITEAVIDTNS
+239 AGNIAEAFIDTNS
-252 SLYIGS
+252 SLYIGGE
-258 DEVKANEISFSK
+258 EVKANDISFSK
-270 DSDVGNIAD
+270 DSDVGNIAN

-289 ATAEFGNNQINLTG
+289 TTAEFGNNQINLTG
-303 ILKPIREA
+303 ILTPIKEA
-311 RENIKKDN
+311 RENNIKEGN

-377 TSNMYLTVNPDFTNG
+377 TSNMYLTVNPDFRE

>member
-13 VFQCIQAN
+13 VFQCIQAK

-29 KMARAALALRNIV
+29 KMARAALTLRNIV
-42 KAKEEKMRKLQQATD
+42 KAKEEKMRKLQQETD
-57 QEPEPGFT
+57 QGPEPFI
-65 VSTIPADIPNSSTI
+65 VNTIP
-79 QPAQNLSNV
+79 
-88 PQVEPVADQEPEPG
+88 E
-102 FTVSTIPADIP
+102 DIP
-113 ANSSTIQEA
+113 ANSSTIQPA

-154 GFKQQSNLI
+154 CFIQQSNII

-170 FYKRTITYT
+170 FYKRRITYT

-190 GRSRNLQMKTKAEG
+190 GRSRNLQMKTNAKG
-204 ASLPTT
+204 AALPTT

-216 SLIGFEGKGENI
+216 SLIGMEGKGENI

-258 DEVKANEISFSK
+258 DEVKADEISFSK

-289 ATAEFGNNQINLTG
+289 TTAEFGNNQINLTG

-319 KYSMQ
+319 RYTMQ

-333 KSLTCTVT
+333 KNLTCTVID
-341 EFRDGVGEGIPC
+341 FRDGVGEGIPC
-353 NLSCDAAS
+353 NLSCDAKS

-392 EDEETLLNSASGSA
+392 EDEETLLNSASGSNA

-426 VIACVVVLAAASIAS
+426 VIACVVVLAAASIAA

>member
-29 KMARAALALRNIV
+29 KMARAALTLRNIV

-88 PQVEPVADQEPEPG
+88 PQVEPVTDQEPEPG

-113 ANSSTIQEA
+113 NSSTIQPA

-142 TTDSGYLAKKFY
+142 TTYSGYLAKKFY

-426 VIACVVVLAAASIAS
+426 VIACVVVLAAASIAA

>member
-42 KAKEEKMRKLQQATD
+42 KAKEEKMRKLQQGTD
-57 QEPEPGFT
+57 QEPEPPL
-65 VSTIPADIPNSSTI
+65 TI
-79 QPAQNLSNV
+79 
-88 PQVEPVADQEPEPG
+88 
-102 FTVSTIPADIP
+102 STIPADIP
-113 ANSSTIQEA
+113 ANSSTIQPA
-122 QNLSNVPQVEPV
+122 QNLSNIPQVESV

-154 GFKQQSNLI
+154 GFIQQSNLI

-170 FYKRTITYT
+170 FYKRRITYT

-190 GRSRNLQMKTKAEG
+190 GRSRNLQMKTNAKGAE
-204 ASLPTT
+204 LPTT

-216 SLIGFEGKGENI
+216 SLIGMEGNGENI

-270 DSDVGNIAD
+270 DSDVSNIAD

-289 ATAEFGNNQINLTG
+289 TTAEFGNNQINLTG
-303 ILKPIREA
+303 ILKPIKEA

-319 KYSMQ
+319 TYTMQ
-324 FYDVSSDSL
+324 FYDVSSDSF
-333 KSLTCTVT
+333 KSLICTVT

-353 NLSCDAAS
+353 NLSCDAKS
-361 TPIETYYGN
+361 TPIETYYAN

-377 TSNMYLTVNPDFTNG
+377 NSNMYLTVNPDFR
-392 EDEETLLNSASGSA
+392 EDDEERLLNSASGSNA

-426 VIACVVVLAAASIAS
+426 VIACVVVLAAASIAA

>member
-1 MKYILSFLFLCV
+1 MHSSKRRQRCNI
-13 VFQCIQAN
+13 
-21 EDRDVILK
+21 E
-29 KMARAALALRNIV
+29 KMARAALTLRNIV

-57 QEPEPGFT
+57 QEPEPNFI
-65 VSTIPADIPNSSTI
+65 VN
-79 QPAQNLSNV
+79 
-88 PQVEPVADQEPEPG
+88 
-102 FTVSTIPADIP
+102 TIPADIP

-122 QNLSNVPQVEPV
+122 QNLSNIPQVEPV

-154 GFKQQSNLI
+154 SFKQQSNLI

-170 FYKRTITYT
+170 FYNRPITRT

-190 GRSRNLQMKTKAEG
+190 GRSRNLQMKTNAKG

-210 CVIKND
+210 CVIKNE
-216 SLIGFEGKGENI
+216 SLVGDEGKGENI
-228 DYDCTGEAPKG
+228 DYDCTGAAPEG
-239 AGNITEAVIDTNS
+239 AGNIAEAVIDTNS
-252 SLYIGS
+252 SLYIGGT
-258 DEVKANEISFSK
+258 EVKANDISFSK
-270 DSDVGNIAD
+270 DSDVGNIAE

-289 ATAEFGNNQINLTG
+289 TTAVFGNNQINLTG
-303 ILKPIREA
+303 ILKPKEEA
-311 RENIKKDN
+311 KANIIKN
-319 KYSMQ
+319 NRYSMQ
-324 FYDVSSDSL
+324 FYDVASDSL
-333 KSLTCTVT
+333 KNLTCTVT
-341 EFRDGVGEGIPC
+341 DLGNEVGEGIPC

-377 TSNMYLTVNPDFTNG
+377 TSNMYLTVNPDFTG
-392 EDEETLLNSASGSA
+392 EEKEETLLNSASSSNA

-426 VIACVVVLAAASIAS
+426 VIACVVVLAAASIAA

>member
-21 EDRDVILK
+21 EDRNVILK

-42 KAKEEKMRKLQQATD
+42 KAKEEKMRKLQQGTD
-57 QEPEPGFT
+57 QVPENEII
-65 VSTIPADIPNSSTI
+65 VSTIPDDIPANSSTI
-79 QPAQNLSNV
+79 QPAQNLSNI
-88 PQVEPVADQEPEPG
+88 PQVE
-102 FTVSTIPADIP
+102 S
-113 ANSSTIQEA
+113 
-122 QNLSNVPQVEPV
+122 V

-163 KFGLLFS
+163 QFGLLFS

-190 GRSRNLQMKTKAEG
+190 GRSRNLQMKTNAKGAE
-204 ASLPTT
+204 LPTT

-216 SLIGFEGKGENI
+216 SLIGMEGNGENI

-270 DSDVGNIAD
+270 DSDVSNIAD

-289 ATAEFGNNQINLTG
+289 TTAEFGNNQINLTG
-303 ILKPIREA
+303 ILKPIKEA

-319 KYSMQ
+319 TYTMQ
-324 FYDVSSDSL
+324 FYDVSSDSF
-333 KSLTCTVT
+333 KSLICTVT

-353 NLSCDAAS
+353 NLSCDAKS
-361 TPIETYYGN
+361 TPIETYYAN

-377 TSNMYLTVNPDFTNG
+377 NSNMYLTVNPDFG
-392 EDEETLLNSASGSA
+392 EDDEETLLNSASGSA

-426 VIACVVVLAAASIAS
+426 VIACVVVLAAASIAA

>member
-21 EDRDVILK
+21 EDRNVILK
-29 KMARAALALRNIV
+29 KMARAALTLRNIV
-42 KAKEEKMRKLQQATD
+42 KAKEEKMRKLQQGTD
-57 QEPEPGFT
+57 QVPENEIIVNT
-65 VSTIPADIPNSSTI
+65 VPADIPINSPTI
-79 QPAQNLSNV
+79 QP
-88 PQVEPVADQEPEPG
+88 EK
-102 FTVSTIPADIP
+102 
-113 ANSSTIQEA
+113 
-122 QNLSNVPQVEPV
+122 NLSNVPQVEPV

-163 KFGLLFS
+163 QFGLLFS
-170 FYKRTITYT
+170 FYKRLITRT

-185 VTYSS
+185 VIYRS
-190 GRSRNLQMKTKAEG
+190 GRSRNLQMKTNAEG

-210 CVIKND
+210 CVIIND
-216 SLIGFEGKGENI
+216 SLIGFEGNGENI
-228 DYDCTGEAPKG
+228 DYDCTGAAPEG
-239 AGNITEAVIDTNS
+239 AGNIAEAFIDTNS
-252 SLYIGS
+252 SLYIGGE
-258 DEVKANEISFSK
+258 EVKANDISFSK

-303 ILKPIREA
+303 ILKPMKEA

-377 TSNMYLTVNPDFTNG
+377 TSNMYLTVNPDFG
-392 EDEETLLNSASGSA
+392 ADDEETLLNSASGINA

-426 VIACVVVLAAASIAS
+426 VIACVVVLAAASIAA

>member
-29 KMARAALALRNIV
+29 KMARAALTLRNIV
-42 KAKEEKMRKLQQATD
+42 KAKEEKMRKLQQGTD
-57 QEPEPGFT
+57 QEPEPPL
-65 VSTIPADIPNSSTI
+65 TI
-79 QPAQNLSNV
+79 
-88 PQVEPVADQEPEPG
+88 
-102 FTVSTIPADIP
+102 STIPADIP
-113 ANSSTIQEA
+113 ANSSTIQPA
-122 QNLSNVPQVEPV
+122 QNLSNIPQVEPV

-163 KFGLLFS
+163 QFGLLFS

-216 SLIGFEGKGENI
+216 SLIGMEGNGENI
-228 DYDCTGEAPKG
+228 DYDCTGAAPKG

-270 DSDVGNIAD
+270 DSDVSNIAD

-289 ATAEFGNNQINLTG
+289 TTAEFGNNQINLTG
-303 ILKPIREA
+303 ILKPIKEA

-319 KYSMQ
+319 TYTMQ
-324 FYDVSSDSL
+324 FYDVSSDSF
-333 KSLTCTVT
+333 KSLICTVT

-377 TSNMYLTVNPDFTNG
+377 TSNMYLTVNPDFM
-392 EDEETLLNSASGSA
+392 EEQLL
-406 NNIYYRKNSSGLSG
+406 
-420 GAIAGI
+420 
-426 VIACVVVLAAASIAS
+426 VL
-441 IMLRKPSPPIDNT
+441 LLL
-454 TVVGLKTVENM
+454 VL

>member
-29 KMARAALALRNIV
+29 KMARAALTLRNIV
-42 KAKEEKMRKLQQATD
+42 KAKEEKMRKLQQGTD
-57 QEPEPGFT
+57 QEPEPPL
-65 VSTIPADIPNSSTI
+65 TI
-79 QPAQNLSNV
+79 
-88 PQVEPVADQEPEPG
+88 
-102 FTVSTIPADIP
+102 STIPADIP
-113 ANSSTIQEA
+113 ANSSTIQPA
-122 QNLSNVPQVEPV
+122 QNLSNIPQVEPV

-163 KFGLLFS
+163 QFGLLFS

-228 DYDCTGEAPKG
+228 DYDCTGAAPEG
-239 AGNITEAVIDTNS
+239 AGNITGAVIDTNS

-270 DSDVGNIAD
+270 DSDVGNIAS

-289 ATAEFGNNQINLTG
+289 TTAEFGNNQINLTG
-303 ILKPIREA
+303 FLKPMKEA

-426 VIACVVVLAAASIAS
+426 VIACVVVLAAASIAA